1 MNLEAEMAL
10 RFLAGKPDEDLAAVL
25 SEVLARLPA
34 SRLDLL
40 AQAVI
45 TEIQARNAP
54 KHLSVQH

>member
-1 MNLEAEMAL
+1 MAL